1 MKLSNVPFYL
11 TLISGVLPLFAAFF
25 DSEFFIYLPFALT
38 VIALLLFW
46 LKSKWIFKRESP
58 ETIFLFL
65 FLVAHGVLTS
75 LTIGHG
81 SLGLLAL
88 VITVFIYLKL
98 FDAAGACLKP
108 DKLINQLIIIYC
120 LHLTYLFVEFFLRL
134 FGYQNLLISLFGSA
148 ENVTKLKTYKS
159 ATFLQE
165 VIGLPETIFGL
176 GGLLLGS
183 QSAGQVMTCA
193 FIISALW
200 YKYSPLKGMK
210 HLIFNILALLAFLF
224 ASNMTM
230 TIAIFTVFLLMV
242 FIIPASRIKTITIQ
256 VIVLLGIIVFFQTII
271 SLLLFRLS
279 NFDQDVEVY
288 LDAFMEPVESF
299 LDFNLWEILFG
310 LGRTRVIAS
319 AGDFGAG
326 MLVNQAGLL
335 FVLILSFTLGN
346 ILLTAFRESK
356 KAVDLD
362 EACLSERKKWLWLAT
377 INALISFVFALGLFH
392 YTPSIELGGL
402 QMFAFSIALTIISNR
417 YLRRFRR
424 VEIK

>member
-25 DSEFFIYLPFALT
+25 DSELFIYLPFALT

-46 LKSKWIFKRESP
+46 VKSKWTFKRESSG
-58 ETIFLFL
+58 TIFLFL
-65 FLVAHGVLTS
+65 FLVAHGVFMHF
-75 LTIGHG
+75 TIGYG
-81 SLGLLAL
+81 SLGLLGL
-88 VITVFIYLKL
+88 VLTVFIYLQL
-98 FDAAGACLKP
+98 FNGAGACLKP

-120 LHLTYLFVEFFLRL
+120 LHLTYLFVEFFFRL
-134 FGYQNLLISLFGSA
+134 FGYQNLLLSLFGFA
-148 ENVTKLKTYKS
+148 ENVTKLKSYNS
-159 ATFLQE
+159 AAFLQTF
-165 VIGLPETIFGL
+165 VGLPEEFFGL

-183 QSAGQVMTCA
+183 QSAGQVMACA
-193 FIISALW
+193 FIVSGLW

-224 ASNMTM
+224 AINMTM
-230 TIAIFTVFLLMV
+230 MLAIFTVFLLMV
-242 FIIPASRIKTITIQ
+242 YIIPFSRIKTIAIQ
-256 VIVLLGIIVFFQTII
+256 GIVLLVIIVFFQTII

-279 NFDQDVEVY
+279 NFDQDVEIY
-288 LDAFMEPVESF
+288 LDAFMAPVASF
-299 LDFNLWEILFG
+299 LDFNLWEIIFG
-310 LGRTRVIAS
+310 LGRQDVRAS
-319 AGDFGAG
+319 AADFGAG
-326 MLVNQAGLL
+326 MLINQIGLL
-335 FVLILSFTLGN
+335 FVLIVSFTLSN

-362 EACLSERKKWLWLAT
+362 EACLSERKKWVWLAT
-377 INALISFVFALGLFH
+377 VNGLISFVFALGLIH

-417 YLRRFRR
+417 NLRRFRC